1 MRISDND
8 KIKIER
14 VFIENKINILDL
26 SEDVPE
32 NLVDGNEDAIE
43 ITIPYIDNDIL
54 KDNIDN
60 DFGMLQRS
68 YNISFK
74 VNRNENLYRNIKA
87 NNIKIMKYYFYYAKD
102 N

>member
-60 DFGMLQRS
+60 DFGMLQKS

>member
-26 SEDVPE
+26 SEDVPKD
-32 NLVDGNEDAIE
+32 LVDGNEDAIE
-43 ITIPYIDNDIL
+43 VTIPYIDNDIL

>member
-32 NLVDGNEDAIE
+32 DLVDGNEDAIE

>member
-32 NLVDGNEDAIE
+32 DLVDGNEDAIE
-43 ITIPYIDNDIL
+43 VTIPYIDNDIL

-87 NNIKIMKYYFYYAKD
+87 NNIKIMKYYFYYVKD